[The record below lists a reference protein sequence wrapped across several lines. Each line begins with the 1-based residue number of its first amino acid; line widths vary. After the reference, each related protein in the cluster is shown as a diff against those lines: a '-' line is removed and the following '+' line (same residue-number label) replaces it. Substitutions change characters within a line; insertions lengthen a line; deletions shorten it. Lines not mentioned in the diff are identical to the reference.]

1 LGWGFNTPSQ
11 SLVNAYEPGDVRKNA
26 TIILR
31 EQLCMMVVVPT
42 TVENPRYN
50 FKAYSSAYTD
60 AWETDANIKYLRYAE
75 VVLMKAEALN
85 ELDQTPATFIK
96 PN

>member
-1 LGWGFNTPSQ
+1 LYDG
-11 SLVNAYEPGDVRKNA
+11 R
-26 TIILR
+26 
-31 EQLCMMVVVPT
+31 VVPT
-42 TVENPRYN
+42 TVETLDITLKPILLL
-50 FKAYSSAYTD
+50 TD

-85 ELDQTPATFIK
+85 ELDQTPAAPFIK

>member
-1 LGWGFNTPSQ
+1 
-11 SLVNAYEPGDVRKNA
+11 VNAYEPGDVRKSHYYFA
-26 TIILR
+26 
-31 EQLCMMVVVPT
+31 EQLCMMV
-42 TVENPRYN
+42 EYQQQLKPRYN

-75 VVLMKAEALN
+75 VVLMKAEAKRIRSN
-85 ELDQTPATFIK
+85 SCCNPFIK

>member
-1 LGWGFNTPSQ
+1 LKTLDITLKP
-11 SLVNAYEPGDVRKNA
+11 
-26 TIILR
+26 
-31 EQLCMMVVVPT
+31 
-42 TVENPRYN
+42 
-50 FKAYSSAYTD
+50 YSSYTD

-85 ELDQTPATFIK
+85 ELDQTPAAIIK

>member
-1 LGWGFNTPSQ
+1 VVG
-11 SLVNAYEPGDVRKNA
+11 
-26 TIILR
+26 
-31 EQLCMMVVVPT
+31 VVPT

-50 FKAYSSAYTD
+50 FKAYSAYTD

-85 ELDQTPATFIK
+85 EIK
-96 PN
+96 LLLQSFY